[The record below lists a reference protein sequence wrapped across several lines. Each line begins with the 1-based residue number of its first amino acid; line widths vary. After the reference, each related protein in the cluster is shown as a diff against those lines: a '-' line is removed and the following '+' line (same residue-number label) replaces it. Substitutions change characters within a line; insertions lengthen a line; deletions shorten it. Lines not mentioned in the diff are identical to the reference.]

1 MKKCLIIFLF
11 IGIVLGDNI
20 TQIKTQIK
28 KEYES
33 FYKDNRIKI
42 EDIVLDLNP
51 STQINEVK
59 IKDILLEDKN
69 FLSSGNVLIVF
80 IYNDKTYKHLLK
92 YTLQAELSVVYTQV
106 GIKKSQDI
114 TKKNTII
121 KNISLKN
128 LSGVP
133 MGTVDVGNVSAKIFI
148 PNQTIIYNYHI
159 ESKILIRKNESFL
172 ATYSEG
178 NVVIQLVLIAKENGI
193 KDSVIEAINPETK
206 KVIRVKVLSEGNG
219 KIL

>member
-1 MKKCLIIFLF
+1 MKKYFIFLLLVQF
-11 IGIVLGDNI
+11 IFGENI
-20 TQIKTQIK
+20 TKIKSQIK

-33 FYKDNRIKI
+33 FYKENQIKI
-42 EDIVLDLNP
+42 ADIILDLNP
-51 STQINEVK
+51 DTQINEVK
-59 IKDILLEDKN
+59 IKDIILENKT
-69 FLSSGNVLIVF
+69 FLSSGKVLIVF
-80 IYNDKTYKHLLK
+80 TFNNQTYKHLLRYK
-92 YTLQAELSVVYTQV
+92 IQANLNVVYTQV

-114 TKKNTII
+114 MTKDVMI
-121 KNISLKN
+121 KNISIEELN
-128 LSGVP
+128 GIP
-133 MGTVDVGNVSAKIFI
+133 MGIGEVGNVSAKIFI

-193 KDSVIEAINPETK
+193 KDSIIEAINPETK
-206 KVIRVKVLSEGNG
+206 KVVRVKVLSDGNG